1 MLSDLKFKGREDRRI
16 NGHWSPIW
24 RLCPVCLLD
33 FSVYAR
39 AENILEDEKYYKKL
53 SKLEDKTLTEGDGI
67 DHGNER
73 KINKCELQVA
83 ISSLTTI
90 YYFISVTSLEFWKQ
104 VKRKNI
110 DELEATY
117 AYKHDFEL
125 FGYSIKDY
133 LKKIKYSD

>member
-1 MLSDLKFKGREDRRI
+1 M
-16 NGHWSPIW
+16 
-24 RLCPVCLLD
+24 V
-33 FSVYAR
+33 
-39 AENILEDEKYYKKL
+39 
-53 SKLEDKTLTEGDGI
+53 
-67 DHGNER
+67 
-73 KINKCELQVA
+73 
-83 ISSLTTI
+83 LTTEMREKSINVSYRLVAPWILMI